1 MTGKLVE
8 FMWPALV
15 ANKILNKR
23 LGSSNFIADYPSNNT
38 DIPLLG
44 HDQSSL
50 SSKSILNDHKD
61 TDKYKIFVSTW
72 NVGGIAPDEGLNME
86 DLLETSNNS
95 CDIYVLGFQEIVPLK
110 ASNVLGYENNKI
122 STKWN
127 SIIGKALNKSTH
139 HSFRDDKK
147 EEDVKNN
154 ICCNNKEA
162 GNNNNNPGQ
171 QCEAPQDFECII
183 SKQMVGILISVW
195 AKREL
200 RPFIQHSSVSRVGCG
215 IMGCLGNKGSVSVRF
230 VLHETSFCFVCCHLA
245 SGGREGDE
253 KHRNSN
259 VAEIFS
265 RSSFPR
271 GPMLDLPRKI
281 LDHELL
287 SQQIM
292 KTRHVILLGDLNYRI
307 SLPEETTRLVVENED
322 WDSLLEYDQL
332 TMELMRG
339 NMLKGWHEGAIK
351 FAPTYK
357 YCPNS
362 DMYYGCC
369 YQGKNAAKKRA
380 PAWCDRIIWFGN
392 GLKQIQYARC
402 ESKLSDHRPVKTL
415 FIAQVRV
422 SSALKCFQSLFL
434 SERFEQIKTH
444 FGLLSN
450 DEFVCK
456 KQLSFRL

>member
-1 MTGKLVE
+1 
-8 FMWPALV
+8 MWPALV

-23 LGSSNFIADYPSNNT
+23 LGSSSFVADYPSNT
-38 DIPLLG
+38 EPLLG
-44 HDQSSL
+44 DDQSSL
-50 SSKSILNDHKD
+50 SSKTILNDHKD
-61 TDKYKIFVSTW
+61 TQKYKIFVSTW

-86 DLLETSNNS
+86 GLLETCNKSY
-95 CDIYVLGFQEIVPLK
+95 DIYVFGFQEIVPLK
-110 ASNVLGYENNKI
+110 ASNVLGYENSKI

-127 SIIGKALNKSTH
+127 SLIREALNKRTH
-139 HSFRDDKK
+139 HTHGFKDQDDDDLRQ
-147 EEDVKNN
+147 EVKNF
-154 ICCNNKEA
+154 CCNKE
-162 GNNNNNPGQ
+162 GNSPGQ
-171 QCEAPQDFECII
+171 QSEAPQDFQCII

-195 AKREL
+195 AKRDL
-200 RPFIQHSSVSRVGCG
+200 RPFIRHPSVSCVGCG

-230 VLHETSFCFVCCHLA
+230 VLHETSLCFVCGHLA

-265 RSSFPR
+265 RTSFPR
-271 GPMLDLPRKI
+271 GPLLDLPRKI
-281 LDHELL
+281 LDHD
-287 SQQIM
+287 
-292 KTRHVILLGDLNYRI
+292 HVMLLGDLNYRI
-307 SLPEETTRLVVENED
+307 SLPEETTRLLVENGD

-332 TMELMRG
+332 MMELMSG

-369 YQGKNAAKKRA
+369 YHGKKAVKRRA

-392 GLKQIQYARC
+392 RLKQIQYARS
-402 ESKLSDHRPVKTL
+402 ESTLSDHRPVKAL
-415 FIAQVRV
+415 FIAEVRV
-422 SSALKCFQSLFL
+422 PAALKNFQSLFL
-434 SERFEQIKTH
+434 SQRFGQIKTH
-444 FGLLSN
+444 FEVSST
-450 DEFVCK
+450 DEFICR